1 MATLDTRRLFSGPGW
16 TLSLILAGNLI
27 PVLGV
32 AFLGWDAAQILL
44 LFWAENVVIGL
55 LTLPRILAAEG
66 GRPEQEGAPAATGC
80 FFVVHYGVFCIGH
93 LVFALML
100 ASDFVQAD
108 GRGGGVGFRTFGDGG
123 FWLAVLA
130 IGLLHLIAQ
139 IRDWWMKR
147 AWRDA
152 SPVLEMFRPYGRI
165 AVLHVTVL
173 AGAWLMLTF
182 KAPAWTVLLLCL
194 GKALLEVIGALA
206 TGRLSR
212 RT

>member
-1 MATLDTRRLFSGPGW
+1 MALLDPRRLFAGPAW
-16 TLSLILAGNLI
+16 TLGLILAGNLI

-44 LFWAENVVIGL
+44 LFWAENIVIGL

-66 GRPEQEGAPAATGC
+66 GRPEQEGSPAATGC

-93 LVFALML
+93 LVFALSL
-100 ASDFVQAD
+100 ANDFVRAD
-108 GRGGGVGFRTFGDGG
+108 GQGGVWARTFGDGG

-130 IGLLHLIAQ
+130 VAVLHLVAQ

-152 SPVLEMFRPYGRI
+152 SPVLEMFRPYSRI
-165 AVLHVTVL
+165 VVLHVTVL
-173 AGAWLMLTF
+173 VGAWLMLTF
-182 KAPAWTVLLLCL
+182 NAPAWAVLLLCL
-194 GKALLEVIGALA
+194 GKALLEVIGAVA

-212 RT
+212 AS